1 MQTRE
6 VLVAWK
12 DILAGRTPALSIEIT
27 KECPLHCPGCY
38 AFDESHLGGE
48 RTLRDLSDFRGDALV
63 EKVLCI
69 VDERAPRHVSLVGG
83 DPLVRFRELELLLP
97 QLLARGIFVQ
107 VVTSAFR
114 PLPVSWRSH
123 RRLQLVV
130 SVDGLQPEHDR
141 RRAPATY
148 QRILANIRN
157 HQVVIHCTITAQM
170 LNRPEYLK
178 DFVEL
183 WSANPNAKKIW
194 MSVFTPQVGA
204 ELPEIPSPAQRRF
217 IVAELLRL
225 RPLYSKLD
233 MTASAIEQL
242 LTPPSSP
249 AECIFAQT
257 TTSLSADL
265 KTVISP
271 CQFGGTPDCARC
283 GCMASIGLAALGKH
297 RVAPGI
303 TAGALFQGSLAI
315 GRRVG
320 QLKRAF
326 AKVRQVPVHGNGT
339 AESINGR
346 VGQ

>member
-1 MQTRE
+1 M
-6 VLVAWK
+6 
-12 DILAGRTPALSIEIT
+12 AGRTPALSIEIT

-38 AFDESHLGGE
+38 AFDERHLGGE
-48 RTLRDLSDFRGDALV
+48 RALRDLSDFRGDALV
-63 EKVLCI
+63 ANVLSV
-69 VDERAPRHVSLVGG
+69 VDVRAPRLVSLVGG

-114 PLPVSWRSH
+114 PLPVSWSSH
-123 RRLQLVV
+123 RRLQWVV
-130 SVDGLQPEHDR
+130 SVDGLGPEHDR

-148 QRILANIRN
+148 ERILANIRG

-170 LNRPEYLK
+170 LNRPDYLK
-178 DFVEL
+178 DFVEF
-183 WSANPNAKKIW
+183 WSANPHAKKIW

-204 ELPEIPSPAQRRF
+204 DLPEIPSPAQRRF

-233 MTASAIEQL
+233 MKAAVIEQL

-249 AECIFAQT
+249 AACIFALT

-271 CQFGGTPDCARC
+271 CQFGGMPDCSRC

-303 TAGALFQGSLAI
+303 TAGALFQASLAI

-326 AKVRQVPVHGNGT
+326 ARLRPAPVRGGGN
-339 AESINGR
+339 AERVNSR